1 MEKPMHHYKWFDAW
15 IGKDDFLSG
24 TSVSRDQHRR
34 EVRPR
39 SRTKR
44 KTDRE
49 SEWPLA
55 CDPLLLRSF
64 GIKDLAVDFSQ
75 IFEE

>member
-1 MEKPMHHYKWFDAW
+1 MPHYRWFDAW

-24 TSVSRDQHRR
+24 TSVSRNQIPH
-34 EVRPR
+34 EVAR
-39 SRTKR
+39 R
-44 KTDRE
+44 KTGRK
-49 SEWPLA
+49 SEWPSA

-64 GIKDLAVDFSQ
+64 GIKDLAVVFSQ